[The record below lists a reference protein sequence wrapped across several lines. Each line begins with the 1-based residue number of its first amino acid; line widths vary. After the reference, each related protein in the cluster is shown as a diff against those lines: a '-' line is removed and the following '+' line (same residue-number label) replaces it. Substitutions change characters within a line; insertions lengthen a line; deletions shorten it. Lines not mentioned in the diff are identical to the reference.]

1 MTSRI
6 IKPMIASVAVGSTTA
21 NAMASAANPHY
32 DKLVIERAV
41 GHSATQH
48 HRHVV
53 HRYVRNGGPGSP
65 RIWTDAI
72 ARDSVGHEIAPNR
85 ETVDEACDVPT
96 STCSNNMRDVN

>member
-48 HRHVV
+48 HRA
-53 HRYVRNGGPGSP
+53 RRSQLRAQRRPGSP
-65 RIWTDAI
+65 RIWTDGI
-72 ARDSVGHEIAPNR
+72 ANDTVGHAIAPNR
-85 ETVDEACDVPT
+85 ETVDEVCDLPT
-96 STCSNNMRDVN
+96 STCSNNIRGVN